1 MSAVLQERKSMI
13 KKEIAIIKETAS
25 EEDEGTTRRNVPKY
39 KTAKNSS

>member
-1 MSAVLQERKSMI
+1 MSAVGQERKSMMI
-13 KKEIAIIKETAS
+13 NQIVVIKETAS